1 MEIDCEDPTLIKKIR
16 EKKMMSELQSR
27 TQDRELILMASM
39 LYPFNKDLD
48 FLPKEERLNAHP
60 LLVKLPYIQ
69 ILKNQQEKSKKD

>member
-1 MEIDCEDPTLIKKIR
+1 
-16 EKKMMSELQSR
+16 MSELQSR

-39 LYPFNKDLD
+39 LYPFNKDLA

>member
-1 MEIDCEDPTLIKKIR
+1 MFRCVEIDCEDPTLIKKIR

-69 ILKNQQEKSKKD
+69 I

>member
-60 LLVKLPYIQ
+60 LRVKLPYIQ
-69 ILKNQQEKSKKD
+69 I

>member
-69 ILKNQQEKSKKD
+69 I